1 MEFNKASFDL
11 FRKDCTE
18 ALRAVGEKHDIA
30 IELGS
35 INYGSDTF
43 NVKMECKKTDAGDVN
58 QKEFLR
64 HCEIYGFKPEDY
76 HREFALNSKTFK
88 LTGFNHRSPKNCCEI
103 VDVISG
109 DKYKAN
115 AETVLRALAF
125 AGEKAGV

>member
-18 ALRAVGEKHDIA
+18 ALRAVGEKHGIA

-35 INYGSDTF
+35 ISYGADIF
-43 NVKMECKKTDAGDVN
+43 NVKMECKKTDTGDVDE
-58 QKEFLR
+58 KEFLR
-64 HCEIYGFKPEDY
+64 HCTIYGFKPEHY
-76 HREFALNSKTFK
+76 RQEFSLGGKKFK